1 MKEGIKHNVFEV
13 QGQTFCVGVKIRDLR
28 LNRPLIGAGNDFR
41 VKIGSIEARCK
52 RDEVVGQVS
61 LAGFISAILQGSKT
75 TEQVNVIVINDNE
88 ASSAKYWLLSFYK
101 GLPVFGQDFVFATR
115 DELTAGIKRET
126 QDTYLIAND
135 KEGAALALSLS
146 QEFTNKKFEDIDLDP
161 SPQNLPRFERAP
173 RISYKVAAFAGS
185 LLSLM
190 GGLGALGY
198 DQYQSAHNPQYDEI
212 ERTTYYKTD
221 WQAFASDCFRSLQT
235 PEPGVGGFNPFE
247 IGCETNG
254 GAAQSVRRQKL
265 MPEFNEIIASRVSA
279 RVFED
284 WPHDHKVEDRTL
296 ETRVGFDLHREVV
309 TSPVTAMST
318 AHMLEHVENTFA
330 ANLDRVEIVSSDE
343 VQARIKGSLSETL
356 ASFSLPAGMGFR
368 SAFEQS
374 TANSVIT
381 VLILASDAGQR
392 ESIIERILIP

>member
-1 MKEGIKHNVFEV
+1 
-13 QGQTFCVGVKIRDLR
+13 
-28 LNRPLIGAGNDFR
+28 
-41 VKIGSIEARCK
+41 
-52 RDEVVGQVS
+52 
-61 LAGFISAILQGSKT
+61 
-75 TEQVNVIVINDNE
+75 
-88 ASSAKYWLLSFYK
+88 
-101 GLPVFGQDFVFATR
+101 
-115 DELTAGIKRET
+115 
-126 QDTYLIAND
+126 
-135 KEGAALALSLS
+135 
-146 QEFTNKKFEDIDLDP
+146 
-161 SPQNLPRFERAP
+161 
-173 RISYKVAAFAGS
+173 
-185 LLSLM
+185 
-190 GGLGALGY
+190 
-198 DQYQSAHNPQYDEI
+198 
-212 ERTTYYKTD
+212 
-221 WQAFASDCFRSLQT
+221 
-235 PEPGVGGFNPFE
+235 
-247 IGCETNG
+247 
-254 GAAQSVRRQKL
+254 
-265 MPEFNEIIASRVSA
+265 MPEFNEIIASRVSV